1 VRRGFALYLGAMIQT
16 VDLRSDLSRSSV
28 ALYIQLATLFRRRIE
43 SGQWPVGRQIPTL
56 EELMEECGVARAT
69 VRQAISLLEEE
80 GLVSR
85 FRAKGTFVN
94 KRSSEALWVGV
105 ETDWNGL
112 LSSREG
118 ASIELLS
125 DSIGEAPALIPHAV
139 GEVAPSYRHLRRR
152 HSMDGKVFL
161 LADVYVDERLASR
174 LPEEAYTTLTAMRL
188 AASFPGVRIVD
199 ARQTLT
205 IGSADLGTS
214 SMMGIDLNAPIC
226 FVDRSAVDQRGRLV
240 LIAKGIYRGD
250 IVRVDV
256 KLK

>member
-1 VRRGFALYLGAMIQT
+1 MIQRAD
-16 VDLRSDLSRSSV
+16 VRSDLGRSSV
-28 ALYIQLATLFRRRIE
+28 ALYIQLATLFRRRIA
-43 SGQWPVGRQIPTL
+43 SGEWPVGLQIPTI

-69 VRQAISLLEEE
+69 IRQAISVLEDEH
-80 GLVSR
+80 LISR

-94 KRSSEALWVGV
+94 KLPGEALWVRV

-112 LSSREG
+112 LSSRDG
-118 ASIELLS
+118 ATIELLS
-125 DSIGEAPALIPHAV
+125 DSVGEAPSVIPHAIGQV
-139 GEVAPSYRHLRRR
+139 SSRYRHLRRR

-161 LADVYVDERLASR
+161 LTDVYIDERPASR
-174 LPEEAYTTLTAMRL
+174 LPDEAYTTLTALRL
-188 AASFPGVRIVD
+188 AASIPGVKISD

-205 IGSADLGTS
+205 IGSADLGIS

-240 LIAKGIYRGD
+240 MIAKGVYRGD